1 MVTAV
6 RWEAQVE
13 KAFFLSCIGRDLQDG
28 SQDKHVGNDDGQH
41 SACQI
46 KSHKD
51 RKQHDVDVSVGAG
64 EGKNWRNVTEKV
76 IDGIALAEDSEN
88 VKPVCT
94 EAFMEPMMYEPA
106 TNWMQTLRDMTVG
119 E

>member
-51 RKQHDVDVSVGAG
+51 KKQHDVDVSVGAE

-76 IDGIALAEDSEN
+76 IDGIALAED
-88 VKPVCT
+88 
-94 EAFMEPMMYEPA
+94 
-106 TNWMQTLRDMTVG
+106 Q
-119 E
+119 